1 MSFCGSPG
9 LLVCE
14 ESNAVRDLRTHVEQS
29 QELRGHLTELQ
40 RNTEQEISSISQQLG
55 SIVVQCELLSCELAD
70 LERQH
75 LEVQSAL
82 QRNQDSDTRATLLQ
96 QRRELQI
103 CIAGRAAQRERV
115 CFREQALR
123 SLQSI
128 LSADVHRYQQEAHKL
143 HLLSHRA
150 IRSMPGE
157 SQHELDHM
165 DSLYARSRTA
175 PALRS
180 EPLTNGHA
188 AVTTRAG
195 SQESTGSL
203 DDEDRRW
210 RASKQAASSKG
221 TSLTRSGSVKDLIHK
236 FSVPES
242 PISLLETF
250 PSGGPLS
257 GKAPVVEP
265 LSRAEPEKPRGA
277 AELSRPAVAEH
288 QGGKRESSP
297 PEHQHQGGKR
307 ESSPPEHQH
316 QGGKTESSPP
326 EHQHQ
331 GGKTESSP
339 PEHQHQGGKTERS
352 PPEHQHQGGKTE
364 RSPPEHQHQG
374 GKTESSPPE
383 HQGGKRES
391 SPLKSSIPPVATM
404 PLVTPVTVT
413 VTPPTEGSP
422 HTAKQSVT
430 TGPSSGAP
438 ATSGLKVESS
448 FDSNKQPG
456 SPSSTEDEAAP
467 GVKPAQ
473 NPKYQLYMSGD
484 PLGNGTR
491 DPDRLAR
498 ENGLRAASHLEGG
511 SYRGST
517 ESLHSRDWD
526 ITSDRVP
533 GYESPPPR
541 VFNSPYTSSLDAFKP
556 THRVSEYKV
565 QDGLSTVP
573 SDYSFGLNGHSIN
586 PLMANKMQ
594 TLPRARYTTTFDT
607 LTRSRRER
615 EGITNHVPLRVGTR
629 DKRDF
634 IEELTRQLEE
644 VQRRNQFLEAESIE
658 LDKERN
664 QIRFEMRAL
673 LVAKEDL
680 VCHNAKLQLDM
691 KAMRER
697 NVEVESNHNV
707 MVERFRQME
716 GELKEAREVMIEAN
730 NQEYAFNFLQQSLKN
745 KIQDAEEA
753 LEKQTLHAQAVSEK
767 LWQAERRLEEL
778 EVDTES
784 RGKKNSE
791 LNSTVMRL
799 EAELSDALLSSSQAG
814 ADLSLQQKLRADAQL
829 RVEELEESL
838 LEKDQEMFRLQEII
852 SRLQGEVSGKLSDKE
867 QSLEDEIQL
876 RERIQLQC
884 KQAERHVEDLQMEL
898 QTSKQAKEDLAKQL
912 KTIQERVIDLE
923 VDLEDVHDSEQRW
936 AAKHKKSIEQT
947 EQLQLKLIQEKDLSE
962 QLECEKAILERQV
975 KELRSEVDELLN
987 SKVQEDVISRAES
1000 KVKELE
1006 SSLRSEER
1014 NKNSLT
1020 NAANKLER
1028 RINELTDQME
1038 EEQKSFT
1045 EQKDLMTQRMR
1056 SLKRQLNEVEE
1067 EAARKDAQLRHA
1079 QRELAEERE
1088 SSQRLQRQVLDQH
1101 LQLKRKESQLIKNT
1115 LKLDLSLDEEDDPTE
1130 VVSKDTNESI

>member
-9 LLVCE
+9 LLSSGTSRATSSSLLKLRQLLEDKLQLLQETVCADRQVCE

-165 DSLYARSRTA
+165 
-175 PALRS
+175 
-180 EPLTNGHA
+180 
-188 AVTTRAG
+188 
-195 SQESTGSL
+195 
-203 DDEDRRW
+203 
-210 RASKQAASSKG
+210 
-221 TSLTRSGSVKDLIHK
+221 
-236 FSVPES
+236 
-242 PISLLETF
+242 
-250 PSGGPLS
+250 
-257 GKAPVVEP
+257 
-265 LSRAEPEKPRGA
+265 
-277 AELSRPAVAEH
+277 
-288 QGGKRESSP
+288 
-297 PEHQHQGGKR
+297 
-307 ESSPPEHQH
+307 
-316 QGGKTESSPP
+316 
-326 EHQHQ
+326 
-331 GGKTESSP
+331 
-339 PEHQHQGGKTERS
+339 
-352 PPEHQHQGGKTE
+352 
-364 RSPPEHQHQG
+364 
-374 GKTESSPPE
+374 
-383 HQGGKRES
+383 
-391 SPLKSSIPPVATM
+391 
-404 PLVTPVTVT
+404 
-413 VTPPTEGSP
+413 
-422 HTAKQSVT
+422 
-430 TGPSSGAP
+430 
-438 ATSGLKVESS
+438 ESS

>member
-1 MSFCGSPG
+1 MYSTCTG
-9 LLVCE
+9 LKSSGTSSGQASSLLKLRQLLEDKLQLLQETVSADGHAGVSSSNLVCE
-14 ESNAVRDLRTHVEQS
+14 ESNCVRDIRKHVEQS

-55 SIVVQCELLSCELAD
+55 SVALESELLSCELAD

-75 LEVQSAL
+75 LEVQAAL
-82 QRNQDSDTRATLLQ
+82 QRSQDSDTRATLLQ
-96 QRRELQI
+96 QRCELQI

-123 SLQSI
+123 SLQGI
-128 LSADVHRYQQEAHKL
+128 LSADVHRYQQEAQKL

-157 SQHELDHM
+157 SQHQLDHM
-165 DSLYARSRTA
+165 
-175 PALRS
+175 
-180 EPLTNGHA
+180 
-188 AVTTRAG
+188 
-195 SQESTGSL
+195 
-203 DDEDRRW
+203 
-210 RASKQAASSKG
+210 
-221 TSLTRSGSVKDLIHK
+221 
-236 FSVPES
+236 
-242 PISLLETF
+242 
-250 PSGGPLS
+250 
-257 GKAPVVEP
+257 
-265 LSRAEPEKPRGA
+265 
-277 AELSRPAVAEH
+277 
-288 QGGKRESSP
+288 
-297 PEHQHQGGKR
+297 
-307 ESSPPEHQH
+307 
-316 QGGKTESSPP
+316 
-326 EHQHQ
+326 
-331 GGKTESSP
+331 
-339 PEHQHQGGKTERS
+339 
-352 PPEHQHQGGKTE
+352 
-364 RSPPEHQHQG
+364 
-374 GKTESSPPE
+374 
-383 HQGGKRES
+383 
-391 SPLKSSIPPVATM
+391 
-404 PLVTPVTVT
+404 
-413 VTPPTEGSP
+413 
-422 HTAKQSVT
+422 
-430 TGPSSGAP
+430 
-438 ATSGLKVESS
+438 ESS
-448 FDSNKQPG
+448 FDFNKQPE
-456 SPSSTEDEAAP
+456 SPSSMEDEAAP
-467 GVKPAQ
+467 SVKPNQ
-473 NPKYQLYMSGD
+473 NPKYQLRVSGD
-484 PLGNGTR
+484 ALGNGTR
-491 DPDRLAR
+491 DPGGLAR
-498 ENGLRAASHLEGG
+498 ENGPRAGSHLEGG
-511 SYRGST
+511 SYHGSM
-517 ESLHSRDWD
+517 ESLPSWD
-526 ITSDRVP
+526 IGPDRVP
-533 GYESPPPR
+533 GFESPPPR

-556 THRVSEYKV
+556 IHRVSEYKV
-565 QDGLSTVP
+565 QEGLSTVP
-573 SDYSFGLNGHSIN
+573 SDYNIFGLNGHSTS
-586 PLMANKMQ
+586 PLMHRKMHSA
-594 TLPRARYTTTFDT
+594 PRTRYTATFDT
-607 LTRSRRER
+607 LSRSRRER

-634 IEELTRQLEE
+634 IEELTKQLED

-697 NVEVESNHNV
+697 MVEVESNHNV
-707 MVERFRQME
+707 MAERFRQME

-753 LEKQTLHAQAVSEK
+753 LEKQTLHAQALSEK

-791 LNSTVMRL
+791 LNSTVLRL
-799 EAELSDALLSSSQAG
+799 EAELSDALQSSSQAG
-814 ADLSLQQKLRADAQL
+814 AELSLQQKLRADAQL

-898 QTSKQAKEDLAKQL
+898 QTSKQAKEELAKQL
-912 KTIQERVIDLE
+912 KSIQERVIDLE

-936 AAKHKKSIEQT
+936 AAKHKKALEQT

-987 SKVQEDVISRAES
+987 SKVQEDVITRAES

-1006 SSLRSEER
+1006 NTLRTEER
-1014 NKNSLT
+1014 SKNALT
-1020 NAANKLER
+1020 NTANKLER

-1067 EAARKDAQLRHA
+1067 EAARKDAQLRHT

-1088 SSQRLQRQVLDQH
+1088 SSQRLQRQLLDQH
-1101 LQLKRKESQLIKNT
+1101 LQLKRKESQIIKNT
-1115 LKLDLSLDEEDDPTE
+1115 LKLDLSLDEEEDPTE
-1130 VVSKDTNESI
+1130 APSKVTN

>member
-1 MSFCGSPG
+1 MREGECRLACLRAAGGSQRSVLTPAALLFPQSSG
-9 LLVCE
+9 TSSGQASSLLKLRQLLEDKLQLLQETVSADGHAGVSSSNLVCE
-14 ESNAVRDLRTHVEQS
+14 ESNCVRDIRKHVEQS

-55 SIVVQCELLSCELAD
+55 SVALECELLSCELAD

-75 LEVQSAL
+75 LGVQAAL
-82 QRNQDSDTRATLLQ
+82 QRSQDSDTRATLLQ
-96 QRRELQI
+96 QRCELQI

-123 SLQSI
+123 SLQGI
-128 LSADVHRYQQEAHKL
+128 LSADVHRYQQEAQKL

-157 SQHELDHM
+157 SQHQLDHM
-165 DSLYARSRTA
+165 DSLYARNRIA

-188 AVTTRAG
+188 ATATKAG
-195 SQESTGSL
+195 SRGSSGSL

-210 RASKQAASSKG
+210 RASRQATSSKG
-221 TSLTRSGSVKDLIHK
+221 TSLTRSGSVKDLISK

-242 PISLLETF
+242 PVSLLEMF
-250 PSGGPLS
+250 PGAAPLS
-257 GKAPVVEP
+257 GKAPVLEHP
-265 LSRAEPEKPRGA
+265 SRAVPEGASGA
-277 AELSRPAVAEH
+277 AELSRPAAAEG
-288 QGGKRESSP
+288 QGGKGGSVP
-297 PEHQHQGGKR
+297 PL
-307 ESSPPEHQH
+307 P
-316 QGGKTESSPP
+316 TA
-326 EHQHQ
+326 
-331 GGKTESSP
+331 
-339 PEHQHQGGKTERS
+339 
-352 PPEHQHQGGKTE
+352 
-364 RSPPEHQHQG
+364 
-374 GKTESSPPE
+374 
-383 HQGGKRES
+383 
-391 SPLKSSIPPVATM
+391 PLVPPVALTA
-404 PLVTPVTVT
+404 
-413 VTPPTEGSP
+413 TPPAEGSP
-422 HTAKQSVT
+422 HTDKQSVT
-430 TGPSSGAP
+430 TATSCGAP
-438 ATSGLKVESS
+438 ADSGTKVESS
-448 FDSNKQPG
+448 FDFNKQPE
-456 SPSSTEDEAAP
+456 SPSSMEDEAAP
-467 GVKPAQ
+467 SVKPNQ
-473 NPKYQLYMSGD
+473 NPKYQLRVSGD
-484 PLGNGTR
+484 ALGNGTR
-491 DPDRLAR
+491 DPGGLAR
-498 ENGLRAASHLEGG
+498 ENGPRAGSHLEGVSYHG
-511 SYRGST
+511 SM
-517 ESLHSRDWD
+517 ESLPSWD
-526 ITSDRVP
+526 IGPDRVP
-533 GYESPPPR
+533 GFESPPPR

-556 THRVSEYKV
+556 IHRVSEYKV
-565 QDGLSTVP
+565 QEGLSTVP
-573 SDYSFGLNGHSIN
+573 SDYNIFGLNGHSTS
-586 PLMANKMQ
+586 PLMHRKMHSA
-594 TLPRARYTTTFDT
+594 PRTRYTATFDT
-607 LTRSRRER
+607 LSRSRRER

-634 IEELTRQLEE
+634 IEELTKQLED

-697 NVEVESNHNV
+697 MVEVESNHNV
-707 MVERFRQME
+707 MAERFRQME

-753 LEKQTLHAQAVSEK
+753 LEKQTLHAQALSEK
-767 LWQAERRLEEL
+767 LTVLRL
-778 EVDTES
+778 D
-784 RGKKNSE
+784 
-791 LNSTVMRL
+791 
-799 EAELSDALLSSSQAG
+799 AELSDALQSSSQAG
-814 ADLSLQQKLRADAQL
+814 AELSLQQKLRADAQL

-852 SRLQGEVSGKLSDKE
+852 SRLQGEIFACVGIDINRSLVKLVIRRESGR
-867 QSLEDEIQL
+867 DEIQL

-898 QTSKQAKEDLAKQL
+898 QTSKQAKEELAKQL
-912 KTIQERVIDLE
+912 KSIQERVIDLE

-936 AAKHKKSIEQT
+936 AAKHKKALEQT

-987 SKVQEDVISRAES
+987 SKVQEDVITRAES

-1006 SSLRSEER
+1006 NTLRTEER
-1014 NKNSLT
+1014 SKNALT
-1020 NAANKLER
+1020 NTANKLER

-1067 EAARKDAQLRHA
+1067 EAARKDAQLRHT

-1088 SSQRLQRQVLDQH
+1088 SSQRLQRQLLDQH
-1101 LQLKRKESQLIKNT
+1101 LQLKRKESQIIKNT
-1115 LKLDLSLDEEDDPTE
+1115 LKLDLSLDEEEDPTE
-1130 VVSKDTNESI
+1130 APSKVTN

>member
-1 MSFCGSPG
+1 MYSTCTG
-9 LLVCE
+9 LKVCE
-14 ESNAVRDLRTHVEQS
+14 ESNCVRDIRKHVEQS

-55 SIVVQCELLSCELAD
+55 SVALESELLSCELAD

-75 LEVQSAL
+75 LEVQAAL
-82 QRNQDSDTRATLLQ
+82 QRSQDSDTRATLLQ
-96 QRRELQI
+96 QRCELQI

-123 SLQSI
+123 SLQGI
-128 LSADVHRYQQEAHKL
+128 LSADVHRYQQEAQKL

-157 SQHELDHM
+157 SQHQLDHM
-165 DSLYARSRTA
+165 DSLYARNRIA

-188 AVTTRAG
+188 ATATKAG
-195 SQESTGSL
+195 SRGSSGSL

-210 RASKQAASSKG
+210 RASRQATSSKG
-221 TSLTRSGSVKDLIHK
+221 TSLTRSGSVKDLISK
-236 FSVPES
+236 FSVQES
-242 PISLLETF
+242 PVSLLEAF
-250 PSGGPLS
+250 PGAAPLS
-257 GKAPVVEP
+257 GKAPVLEP
-265 LSRAEPEKPRGA
+265 PSRAVPEGA
-277 AELSRPAVAEH
+277 SGATELSRPAAAEG
-288 QGGKRESSP
+288 QGGKGGSVP
-297 PEHQHQGGKR
+297 PLPTAPLV
-307 ESSPPEHQH
+307 PPLP
-316 QGGKTESSPP
+316 TA
-326 EHQHQ
+326 
-331 GGKTESSP
+331 
-339 PEHQHQGGKTERS
+339 
-352 PPEHQHQGGKTE
+352 
-364 RSPPEHQHQG
+364 
-374 GKTESSPPE
+374 
-383 HQGGKRES
+383 
-391 SPLKSSIPPVATM
+391 PLVPPVA
-404 PLVTPVTVT
+404 LT
-413 VTPPTEGSP
+413 VTPPAEGSP
-422 HTAKQSVT
+422 HTDKQSVT
-430 TGPSSGAP
+430 TATSCGAP
-438 ATSGLKVESS
+438 ADSGTKVESS
-448 FDSNKQPG
+448 FDFNKQPE
-456 SPSSTEDEAAP
+456 SPSSMEDEAAP
-467 GVKPAQ
+467 SVKPNQ
-473 NPKYQLYMSGD
+473 NPKYQLRVSGD
-484 PLGNGTR
+484 ALGNGTR
-491 DPDRLAR
+491 DPGGLAR
-498 ENGLRAASHLEGG
+498 ENGPRAGSHLEGG
-511 SYRGST
+511 SYHGSM
-517 ESLHSRDWD
+517 ESLPSWD
-526 ITSDRVP
+526 IGPDRVP
-533 GYESPPPR
+533 GFESPPPR

-556 THRVSEYKV
+556 IHRVSEYKV
-565 QDGLSTVP
+565 QEGLSTVP
-573 SDYSFGLNGHSIN
+573 SDYNIFGLNGHSTS
-586 PLMANKMQ
+586 PLMHRKMHSA
-594 TLPRARYTTTFDT
+594 PRTRYTATFDT
-607 LTRSRRER
+607 LSRSRRER

-634 IEELTRQLEE
+634 IEELTKQLED

-697 NVEVESNHNV
+697 MVEVESNHNV
-707 MVERFRQME
+707 MAERFRQME

-753 LEKQTLHAQAVSEK
+753 LEKQTLHAQALSEK

-791 LNSTVMRL
+791 LNSTVLRL
-799 EAELSDALLSSSQAG
+799 EAELSDALQSSSQAG
-814 ADLSLQQKLRADAQL
+814 AELSLQQKLRADAQL

-898 QTSKQAKEDLAKQL
+898 QTSKQAKEELAKQL
-912 KTIQERVIDLE
+912 KSIQERVIDLE

-936 AAKHKKSIEQT
+936 AAKHKKALEQT

-987 SKVQEDVISRAES
+987 SKVQEDVITRAES

-1006 SSLRSEER
+1006 NTLRTEER
-1014 NKNSLT
+1014 SKNALT
-1020 NAANKLER
+1020 NTANKLER

-1067 EAARKDAQLRHA
+1067 EAARKDAQLRHT

-1088 SSQRLQRQVLDQH
+1088 SSQRLQRQLLDQH
-1101 LQLKRKESQLIKNT
+1101 LQLKRKESQIIKNT
-1115 LKLDLSLDEEDDPTE
+1115 LKLDLSLDEEEDPTE
-1130 VVSKDTNESI
+1130 APSKVTN